1 MVALLAVLA
10 LLLGGPVRSDL
21 TWQKRQQEK
30 TLREVVADPMRFVD
44 IGAVLH
50 VVVADPTG
58 QELIGGAPKLRIL
71 RTHRFGGMLDTRANP
86 PRITGPSRAPV
97 TWYCSEDQEP
107 VILHADT
114 EPLGQLV
121 YGSEG
126 AGKTMAACLW
136 LYLRWLEV
144 LGERR
149 EGGVTAPTTPRITT
163 VRNELFKL
171 WPSSWYTHRVAE
183 DLLVMADGSRIRL
196 VSTHQ
201 QSAAD
206 GSRIQG
212 FNWSFCVRDEGQ
224 DQIAAHA
231 DIESRGRSARDG
243 KYKQLITATAKDE
256 SSWRTLRDSLAAS
269 GLWLRRTMLGVRSP
283 FVAPTFWE
291 AKRKTMTAREFARRV
306 EAQDVGPE
314 RMLYHTWDRA
324 KNLRVIPS
332 TALDVTSQ
340 VLRPWAD
347 NATVLVGHDPG
358 KLWHV
363 SLFLKAYAVRG
374 EPGFSWY
381 VVGEESTRQATI
393 EQHVTNV
400 VTRARN
406 DWGVNLLNRHD
417 RPVDG
422 GATMLVRADPYSES
436 SASDTS
442 PDRGVYVTWRRA
454 GAVIH
459 PAAYVANATKLHVG
473 RIPKEGGIDMVC
485 RLFCSAGAT
494 RRLYVACDDARTP
507 SALKLVES
515 IESMERDEAG
525 RAEMERKDVYDRSH
539 WTAALRYGLWAIER
553 PRMERAA

>member
-50 VVVADPTG
+50 VVAADTNG
-58 QELIGGAPKLRIL
+58 DELISGAPKLRIL

-86 PRITGPSRAPV
+86 PRITGPGRAPV

-136 LYLRWLEV
+136 LYVRWLEV

-183 DLLVMADGSRIRL
+183 DLVVMADGTRIRL

-231 DIESRGRSARDG
+231 DIESRGRSAKGGR
-243 KYKQLITATAKDE
+243 YKQLITATAKDE

-283 FVAPTFWE
+283 FVSPTFWE

-314 RMLYHTWDRA
+314 RMLYSGWTRDLIRP
-324 KNLRVIPS
+324 IP
-332 TALDVTSQ
+332 ANARRVTSQ
-340 VLRPWAD
+340 VVAAKTG
-347 NATVLVGHDPG
+347 NASHALLVGHDPG
-358 KLWHV
+358 AYKAASILLDAYRIPGNGSLLWW
-363 SLFLKAYAVRG
+363 VRG
-374 EPGFSWY
+374 ELFTTG
-381 VVGEESTRQATI
+381 ATS
-393 EQHVTNV
+393 EQHGLQLLQLVQ
-400 VTRARN
+400 TRFGYNIKGIPERM
-406 DWGVNLLNRHD
+406 H
-417 RPVDG
+417 
-422 GATMLVRADPYSES
+422 VRSDPYGHSES
-436 SASDTS
+436 H
-442 PDRGVYVTWRRA
+442 PDRDVYLTWLRL
-454 GAVIH
+454 GIDIK
-459 PAAYVANATKLHVG
+459 AAQYSKTGTGNGQIGREARIEMVNRLLCDAEGTHRLFVEPDDVG
-473 RIPKEGGIDMVC
+473 RPLAP
-485 RLFCSAGAT
+485 RL
-494 RRLYVACDDARTP
+494 VA
-507 SALKLVES
+507 SLES
-515 IESMERDEAG
+515 LERDESG
-525 RAEMERKDVYDRSH
+525 RAERDRKDSNDM
-539 WTAALRYGLWAIER
+539 TDAPAALGYGLWPWEK
-553 PRMERAA
+553 EAATGLRTSIKDIA